1 MEGRMNGF
9 CFAPKVLRGAG
20 ASSPSSAHLMNA
32 FAHVL
37 YGGIALFL
45 SGRYPPNLK
54 LKR

>member
-1 MEGRMNGF
+1 M
-9 CFAPKVLRGAG
+9 
-20 ASSPSSAHLMNA
+20 SSASFSRLMNA

-54 LKR
+54 LTR

>member
-1 MEGRMNGF
+1 MEGRMKSF

-20 ASSPSSAHLMNA
+20 PWSASSARLVNA

-54 LKR
+54 LTR

>member
-1 MEGRMNGF
+1 MEAQMNGF
-9 CFAPKVLRGAG
+9 CFARKVLRGAG
-20 ASSPSSAHLMNA
+20 VSSASFTCVVNV

-54 LKR
+54 LTL

>member
-20 ASSPSSAHLMNA
+20 TSSASFTCLVNA

-54 LKR
+54 LTR